1 MKATKKELEAELETC
16 VAHIARRCGMFQDE
30 VWKAMYEKSKE
41 KINGTENVRTVLP
54 SAAA

>member
-1 MKATKKELEAELETC
+1 MKVTEKELEAELETC

-30 VWKAMYEKSKE
+30 VWKTMYELSK
-41 KINGTENVRTVLP
+41 KKTNGTENLRTVQS

>member
-1 MKATKKELEAELETC
+1 MKVTEKELKAEIETC

-30 VWKAMYEKSKE
+30 VWEVMYELSKE
-41 KINGTENVRTVLP
+41 KTDGTKNLRTVRP